1 MAGAGAPVAKL
12 TSIEVLGARLEAL
25 ERLIDER
32 HLNNKEALDL
42 NAKEMARRLDILN
55 GEAGRLREMQ
65 ATYVPREIYEAS
77 VVKIR
82 LLEDGA
88 AYQRGQGQVIAAII
102 SAAVSVAIGLMT
114 IAGVYIA
121 KRP

>member
-12 TSIEVLGARLEAL
+12 TSIEVLEARLEAL

-77 VVKIR
+77 VIKIR
-82 LLEDGA
+82 ALEDGA
-88 AYQRGQGQVIAAII
+88 AYQRGQGQVIAALI
-102 SAAVSVAIGLMT
+102 SAAVSVAVGLMT